1 MECGFAAMA
10 AAAAVVASS
19 IEVQSDK
26 SFMVRLYSVLVSLFW
41 WYLLRFVVLEIL
53 EKARG
58 ICSIL

>member
-1 MECGFAAMA
+1 MA